1 MPVTKKRLTGIRTVT
16 ETLKR
21 RFVWVVP
28 TTWPPTPTKKRVARD
43 EGEATTIFPTEY
55 LDTYATY
62 CENADDYY
70 DACSSLGVVQS
81 TTTLPTPTTT
91 EENPICRAKE
101 IVKRAGEAMGYE
113 FENHWELMTMPG
125 YTMIAI

>member
-1 MPVTKKRLTGIRTVT
+1 VNIINKRLTGIRTVT
-16 ETLKR
+16 ETLQR

-55 LDTYATY
+55 PDTYATY

-91 EENPICRAKE
+91 EEDPICRAKQL
-101 IVKRAGEAMGYE
+101 VKRAGEAMGYE

>member
-1 MPVTKKRLTGIRTVT
+1 MSVTKKRLTGIRTVT

-43 EGEATTIFPTEY
+43 GDVATTIFPTEY
-55 LDTYATY
+55 PDTYASY

-91 EENPICRAKE
+91 EENPICRAKD

-125 YTMIAI
+125 YTVIAI